1 MAATAATKEAVW
13 LRKLFDELD
22 TVSSC
27 PTMLLINN
35 QSAMALAKNAMFHD
49 RTKHIAI
56 QHHFIREKL
65 DSGEI
70 AVDYVPTS
78 DQTADVLTKGLTR
91 EKMSDFQ

>member
-1 MAATAATKEAVW
+1 MATAAAKKEAVW
-13 LRKLFDELD
+13 HRKLLDELKA
-22 TVSSC
+22 VLSH
-27 PTMLLINN
+27 PTMLLIDN

-56 QHHFIREKL
+56 QHHLIREKL

-78 DQTADVLTKGLTR
+78 DQTADILTKGLT
-91 EKMSDFQ
+91 

>member
-22 TVSSC
+22 TVSSR
-27 PTMLLINN
+27 PTMLLIDN

-56 QHHFIREKL
+56 RHHFIREKL

-91 EKMSDFQ
+91 EKHV

>member
-22 TVSSC
+22 AVSSY
-27 PTMLLINN
+27 PTMLLIDN

-49 RTKHIAI
+49 RAKHITI
-56 QHHFIREKL
+56 RHHFIQEKL

-70 AVDYVPTS
+70 AVDYVLTS
-78 DQTADVLTKGLTR
+78 DQTADILTKGFTR
-91 EKMSDFQ
+91 EKHV